1 MLDGIEGDREA
12 LANLCLALGNLPDYS
27 GEERQVGEAVVAW
40 LREAGIEA
48 WLQFMA
54 PESVNAVGLI
64 RGSGDRAGGGRSL
77 ILNAHMD
84 TQGARP
90 GGGEAAERQLR
101 GAWIEDGKLFGRG
114 VANDKAQL
122 AAQMI
127 AMRAIAR
134 TGLTLKEDLFL
145 GATGQETWAPP
156 TSVEDIADWSGVGPT
171 GSQVREGYGARW
183 LVEHGVVADFALVG
197 EVSDFRVTAAQ
208 AGYLRLR
215 IAVPGNLAYTP
226 GLRRGAHSKEGGPA
240 GSPNPFERAAR
251 VILALENWARR
262 YETEG
267 QETFWGGTLIPKAQ
281 VLEMRPSG
289 PPWTEERDYCH
300 IFFDVRMMPG
310 AHAPSVRRQVCNAID
325 ATGIPAQVAAYDFK
339 RGFVAEGAEPL
350 LEALRAA
357 HGEAVGGTL
366 DYAASLDMSMWRDS
380 NAFNEAGIPAIG
392 YGPPV
397 SDPGGPRGAA
407 GVQRPVAVDDLV
419 KLAKV
424 FALTAL
430 QICGTAG
437 QGGGGDRDV
446 LRH

>member
-1 MLDGIEGDREA
+1 MEQEFQAVLDGIENDREA
-12 LANLCLALGNLPDYS
+12 LTGLCLALGNLPDYS

-40 LREAGIEA
+40 LQDAGIEA

-54 PESVNAVGLI
+54 AESVNAVGLI

-90 GGGEAAERQLR
+90 SGGEAAERRLR
-101 GAWIEDGKLFGRG
+101 SAWIEDGLLFGRG
-114 VANDKAQL
+114 LANDKAQL

-134 TGLTLKEDLFL
+134 SGIGLKEDLFL

-156 TSVEDIADWSGVGPT
+156 SAAGDIARWSGVGPAA
-171 GSQVREGYGARW
+171 SQVREGHGARW
-183 LVEHGVVADFALVG
+183 LVEHGVVADYALVG
-197 EVSDFRVTAAQ
+197 EVSDFRVTVAQ

-215 IAVPGNLAYTP
+215 IAVPGHLSYTP
-226 GLRRGAHSKEGGPA
+226 GLRRGDGPA
-240 GSPNPFERAAR
+240 GSPNPFERASR
-251 VILALENWARR
+251 IVLALEDWARR

-267 QETFWGGTLIPKAQ
+267 RETFRGGTLEPKAQ
-281 VLEMRPSG
+281 VLEMRPAG
-289 PPWTEERDYCH
+289 LPWTEERDYCH
-300 IFFDVRMMPG
+300 IFFDVRLMPG
-310 AHAPSVRRQVCNAID
+310 AHPPTVRQKVRDAIA
-325 ATGIPAQVAAYDFK
+325 ATGIAAQVTAYDFK
-339 RGFVAEGAEPL
+339 RGYIAEGAEPL
-350 LEALRAA
+350 LDALRAA
-357 HGEAVGGTL
+357 HEAAVGGAL
-366 DYAASLDMSMWRDS
+366 DHAAPLDMSMWRDS

-397 SDPGGPRGAA
+397 ADPGGPRGAA

-430 QICGTAG
+430 QICGT
-437 QGGGGDRDV
+437 V
-446 LRH
+446 E

>member
-1 MLDGIEGDREA
+1 MEQDFQAVLDGIEGDREA
-12 LANLCLALGNLPDYS
+12 LAELCLALGNLPDYS
-27 GEERQVGEAVVAW
+27 GEERPVGEAIVAW
-40 LREAGIEA
+40 LRDAGIEA
-48 WLQFMA
+48 WLQSMA

-77 ILNAHMD
+77 ILNAHID

-90 GGGEAAERQLR
+90 AGGEAAEQRLR
-101 GAWIEDGKLFGRG
+101 GAWIEDGRVFGRG
-114 VANDKAQL
+114 LANDKAQL

-134 TGLTLKEDLFL
+134 SGLTLKEDLFL

-156 TSVEDIADWSGVGPT
+156 SAAADIADWSGVGPA
-171 GSQVREGYGARW
+171 GSQVREGHGARW
-183 LVEHGVVADFALVG
+183 LVEHGVVADYALVS
-197 EVSDFRVTAAQ
+197 EVSDFRVTVAQ

-226 GLRRGAHSKEGGPA
+226 GLRRGDGPA

-251 VILALENWARR
+251 IVLALEDWARR

-267 QETFWGGTLIPKAQ
+267 RETFRGGTLVPKAQ
-281 VLEMRPSG
+281 VLEMRPAG
-289 PPWTEERDYCH
+289 PPWTEERDWCH
-300 IFFDVRMMPG
+300 IFFDVRLMPG
-310 AHAPSVRRQVCNAID
+310 AHAPSVRRQVCEAVA
-325 ATGIPAQVAAYDFK
+325 ATGIAAQIDAYDFK
-339 RGFVAEGAEPL
+339 RGFIAEGAEPL
-350 LEALRAA
+350 LDALRAA
-357 HGEAVGGTL
+357 HEAAVGGAL

-397 SDPGGPRGAA
+397 ADPGGPRGAA
-407 GVQRPVAVDDLV
+407 GVQRPVALDDLV
-419 KLAKV
+419 RLAKV

-430 QICGTAG
+430 QICGAG
-437 QGGGGDRDV
+437 A
-446 LRH
+446 